1 MNIIIMCH
9 YSTDINT
16 SIAKCK
22 IQEDHGPSHSPDDNI
37 NQKIT
42 ESNNY

>member
-9 YSTDINT
+9 YSTNINT
-16 SIAKCK
+16 SIAKGK
-22 IQEDHGPSHSPDDNI
+22 IPEDHGPSHSPDDNI

-42 ESNNY
+42 ESNDY